1 VKKGNGSQRL
11 LTLRNLRTYFNT
23 DAGVVKA
30 VDGVSFHI
38 NVGEILGIVGE
49 SGCGKSVTAL
59 SVMGLVP
66 SPPGKVL
73 DGEII
78 FNGTNLRGLWEK
90 EMQAIRGDK
99 IAMIFQDPATSM
111 DPSYTIG
118 YQLVETIRR
127 HREMSKIKATNE
139 AKAMMSNLGIPH
151 PGNVTRAYPHQL
163 SAGMIQRVMI
173 AMALLCEP
181 RLLIADEPT
190 TGLDATVQFQIL
202 ALIDRIRKQF
212 NTAIWTITHDF
223 GVVAMLCDRLAVMYA
238 GKIAESSDTET
249 ILERPIHP
257 YTQALI
263 NSVPR
268 LGKKVD
274 RLYQIDGQPPDLT
287 VLPPGCSF
295 AERCSETEDI
305 CWSHPPE
312 LVEIQGGH
320 WVSCHVRERK

>member
-118 YQLVETIRR
+118 HQLVETIRR